1 MNLPRVLIIGQIFDN
16 RTGGGITLTNL
27 FREWPYEKIAIIS
40 GTKNEDWLVCG
51 LQYVIGHDETAKFWP
66 FSLLQE
72 RTPSTMIRKEKISTT
87 ETDNSNLNTFTKNK
101 KLTLKKI
108 LRNPIKKILNF
119 GGIFLFFNKIKL
131 SDNLSEF
138 IEEFQPEI
146 IYTQLSSLEL
156 IGFVSK
162 IHEKYKIPLV
172 IHIMD
177 DWPVMINKT
186 GLLGIYWNKRSNLAF
201 CKLINISSV
210 HLSIS
215 DAMSI
220 EYKQRYGKNW
230 IAFHN
235 PIDKSFINT
244 NNTEASALMY
254 NSNRILYMGRIGNA
268 NEESIFFIIHTI
280 IDLTLQNKNI
290 EFVIYTQDYMNKRLT
305 KLAYNKSIE
314 ILPDVPHKIVPS
326 ILRSAGALILPL
338 DFSKSS
344 QKFARYSMPTKA
356 TEYMASGV
364 PVLVFA
370 PSENAVTKYARDED
384 WGYVVD
390 QEDTNLLQKGIVELL
405 NNQELRTRLVTNATR
420 AVMKNHGA
428 EKVREKFHEI
438 LSSARATFPYK
449 R

>member
-1 MNLPRVLIIGQIFDN
+1 MNFPRVLIIGQIFDN
-16 RTGGGITLTNL
+16 CTGGGITLSNL
-27 FREWPYEKIAIIS
+27 FYNWPPENIAIIS
-40 GTKNEDWLVCG
+40 GMKNEDWTFCG
-51 LQYVIGHDETAKFWP
+51 LQYLIGNDETAKPWP

-72 RTPSTMIRKEKISTT
+72 RTPSTIVRNGEKSILES
-87 ETDNSNLNTFTKNK
+87 DNMNKTIITKNK
-101 KLTLKKI
+101 SLIIKQI
-108 LRNPIKKILNF
+108 LLNHIRRILYF
-119 GGIFLFFNKIKL
+119 AGISLFFKKTKL
-131 SDNLSEF
+131 SKKLSEF
-138 IEEFQPEI
+138 IEEFQPEL

-156 IGFVSK
+156 ISFVGK
-162 IHEKYKIPLV
+162 IYEKYKIPLA

-210 HLSIS
+210 QLSIS
-215 DAMSI
+215 DAMSSA
-220 EYKQRYGKNW
+220 YKQRYGKNW

-244 NNTEASALMY
+244 NKTEDSALTY

-290 EFVIYTQDYMNKRLT
+290 EFVIYTQDYMNKRLI
-305 KLAYNKSIE
+305 KLAYNKCIK
-314 ILPDVPHKIVPS
+314 ILPDVLHKIVPS

-364 PVLVFA
+364 PVLIFA
-370 PSENAVTKYARDED
+370 PSEHAVTKYAQAED

-390 QEDTNLLQKGIVELL
+390 QEDKILLQEGIIELL
-405 NNQELRTRLVTNATR
+405 NNQELRTRLIANAKSTVR
-420 AVMKNHGA
+420 KNHDA
-428 EKVREKFHEI
+428 EKVREKFREV
-438 LSSARATFPYK
+438 LSLNNRSI
-449 R
+449 

>member
-1 MNLPRVLIIGQIFDN
+1 MNFPKVLIIGQIFDN
-16 RTGGGITLTNL
+16 YTGGGITLKNL
-27 FREWPYEKIAIIS
+27 FRKWPSENIAIIS
-40 GTKNEDWLVCG
+40 GMKNEDWSVCG
-51 LQYVIGHDETAKFWP
+51 LQYLIGNDETIKPWP

-72 RTPSTMIRKEKISTT
+72 HSPSTIIRKGDKSILES
-87 ETDNSNLNTFTKNK
+87 DNTYKTNITKNK
-101 KLTLKKI
+101 TLTIKQI
-108 LRNPIKKILNF
+108 LLSHIRRILCF
-119 GGIFLFFNKIKL
+119 AGISLFFKKTKL
-131 SDNLSEF
+131 SNKLSEF
-138 IEEFQPEI
+138 IEEFQPEL

-156 IGFVSK
+156 ISFVGK
-162 IHEKYKIPLV
+162 IHEKYKIPIA

-210 HLSIS
+210 QLSIS
-215 DAMSI
+215 DEMSSA
-220 EYKQRYGKNW
+220 YKQRYGKNW

-235 PIDKSFINT
+235 PIDKSFINA
-244 NNTEASALMY
+244 NNTEVSALTY

-280 IDLTLQNKNI
+280 IDLALQNKNI

-305 KLAYNKSIE
+305 KLAYNKSIK
-314 ILPDVPHKIVPS
+314 ILHDVPHKIVPS

-338 DFSKSS
+338 DFRKSS

-370 PSENAVTKYARDED
+370 PSENAVTKYARAED

-390 QEDTNLLQKGIVELL
+390 QEDKDLLQKGIVELL
-405 NNQELRTRLVTNATR
+405 NNQELRIRLVKNAKRT
-420 AVMKNHGA
+420 VMKNHDA
-428 EKVREKFHEI
+428 EKVREKFREA
-438 LSSARATFPYK
+438 LSLNNNAI
-449 R
+449 